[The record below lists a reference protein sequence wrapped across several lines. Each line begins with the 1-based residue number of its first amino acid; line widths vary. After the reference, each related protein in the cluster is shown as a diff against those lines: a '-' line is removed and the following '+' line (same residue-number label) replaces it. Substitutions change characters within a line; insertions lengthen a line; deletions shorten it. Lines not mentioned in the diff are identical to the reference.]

1 MIESRTT
8 FRLKTAIEE
17 FERLMTQTK
26 SAPNIVALGGMNM
39 ALIGTTSRLPLP
51 GETLRGQRFYT
62 APGGKGATQAVAAA
76 RLGANVKMIG
86 RVGKDMFGPR
96 LLDALKNDGIDV
108 SGVAEDPD
116 HPSGVGMIILN
127 ADRQNHVLAIYGAN
141 LRCNEDQLAAVGTA
155 LEGADVL
162 LLQMELPFP
171 LSMAAARSARARGVT
186 TMLDPAPA
194 SNIPP
199 EAFRD
204 LDIITPNQTE
214 AEYHTGIRV
223 DDIPSAQAA
232 AEALLERGVGTAIV
246 KMAEQGVYWTSRDS
260 SGHIPTYE
268 VEVVDTISAGDAFSG
283 ALAVALGEGRRMEA
297 AIRFGSAAG
306 ALAVTKRGVQTAM
319 PTRAEVDGLYR
330 RGKA

>member
-1 MIESRTT
+1 MIESRIT

-51 GETLRGQRFYT
+51 GETLRGERFYT

-127 ADRQNHVLAIYGAN
+127 AARQNHVLAIYGAN

-232 AEALLERGVGTAIV
+232 AEALLER
-246 KMAEQGVYWTSRDS
+246 Q
-260 SGHIPTYE
+260 
-268 VEVVDTISAGDAFSG
+268 
-283 ALAVALGEGRRMEA
+283 L
-297 AIRFGSAAG
+297 
-306 ALAVTKRGVQTAM
+306 
-319 PTRAEVDGLYR
+319 
-330 RGKA
+330 

>member
-1 MIESRTT
+1 MKQTT
-8 FRLKTAIEE
+8 
-17 FERLMTQTK
+17 

-39 ALIGTTSRLPLP
+39 ALIGTAARLPLP
-51 GETLRGQRFYT
+51 GETLRGERFYT

-86 RVGKDMFGPR
+86 RVGRDMFGPR

-116 HPSGVGMIILN
+116 HPSGVGMIVLN
-127 ADRQNHVLAIYGAN
+127 AERQNHVLAIYGAN
-141 LRCNEDQLAAVGTA
+141 LRCNEDQLASVEKA

-171 LSMAAARSARARGVT
+171 LSVAAARAAKARGVT

-194 SNIPP
+194 SDIPH
-199 EAFRD
+199 EAFRH

-223 DDIPSAQAA
+223 DDVPSARAA
-232 AEALLERGVGTAIV
+232 AETLLERGVGTAIV
-246 KMAEQGVYWTSRDS
+246 KMAEQGVYWASRDS
-260 SGHIPTYE
+260 NGHLTAYE

-283 ALAVALGEGRRMEA
+283 ALAVALGEGRTMEE
-297 AIRFGSAAG
+297 AIRYGSAAG

-319 PTRAEVDGLYR
+319 PSRVEVDELFDR
-330 RGKA
+330 DAS

>member
-1 MIESRTT
+1 
-8 FRLKTAIEE
+8 
-17 FERLMTQTK
+17 MTQTK

-39 ALIGTTSRLPLP
+39 ALIGTATRLPHP
-51 GETLRGQRFYT
+51 GETIRGERFYT

-76 RLGANVKMIG
+76 RLRANVKMVG
-86 RVGKDMFGPR
+86 RVGRDMFGPR

-116 HPSGVGMIILN
+116 HPSGVGMIVLN
-127 ADRQNHVLAIYGAN
+127 AERQNHVLAIYGAN
-141 LRCNEDQLAAVGTA
+141 LQCNEDQLASVEDA
-155 LEGADVL
+155 LDGADVL
-162 LLQMELPFP
+162 LLQMELPFH
-171 LSMAAARSARARGVT
+171 LTIAAARAARARGVV

-199 EAFRD
+199 EAFQHF
-204 LDIITPNQTE
+204 DIITPNQTE

-223 DDIPSAQAA
+223 DDIPSAGAA
-232 AEALLERGVGTAIV
+232 AETLLERGVGTAIV
-246 KMAEQGVYWTSRDS
+246 KMAEQGVYWTSQEG
-260 SGHIPTYE
+260 SGHIPAFE

-283 ALAVALGEGRRMEA
+283 ALAVALGEGRSLEE
-297 AIRFGSAAG
+297 AIRYGAAAG

-319 PTRAEVDGLYR
+319 PSRTEVDGLFL